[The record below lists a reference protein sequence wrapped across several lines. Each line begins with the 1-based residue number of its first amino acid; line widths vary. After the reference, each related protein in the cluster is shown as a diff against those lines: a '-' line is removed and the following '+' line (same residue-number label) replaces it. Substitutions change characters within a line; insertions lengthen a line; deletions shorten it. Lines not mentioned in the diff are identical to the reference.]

1 MKILVLNIGST
12 SFRFKLYDINRLDLI
27 ASGKME
33 NLSTENS
40 YCIYDNLNGKI
51 KFDYNVSNVFDALS
65 LTNKLILND
74 ATGVIDS
81 IDEIAAIGH
90 RVVHGGNFLKIAL

>member
-33 NLSTENS
+33 NLSTEN
-40 YCIYDNLNGKI
+40 
-51 KFDYNVSNVFDALS
+51 LS
-65 LTNKLILND
+65 LIH
-74 ATGVIDS
+74 I
-81 IDEIAAIGH
+81 
-90 RVVHGGNFLKIAL
+90 